1 MMLHLPKSWDILN
14 NVLPN
19 KMAKAFPWYLLHP
32 HHSCNPQAVVLT
44 ILGTRIFPRPHP
56 QVRTSFEKTF
66 DSRFDVLMT
75 DVFDATGSDHGLGG
89 PDKWIS
95 WWFCSQVIKLSVPTH
110 IFILIFLIFGFDF
123 QPSGMASGCRSLE
136 REALP
141 TILEQLRIHNGF
153 SLLIVGYSLG
163 AGLAQLFTRYVEQL
177 QWTFMGRI

>member
-110 IFILIFLIFGFDF
+110 IFYSSSLSLVLTFNPAAWRPVAAAWSAKLCQRSWSNCGSTMGSLFSSLDTRLVPGL
-123 QPSGMASGCRSLE
+123 PSCLPGMWNSCSE
-136 REALP
+136 
-141 TILEQLRIHNGF
+141 HK
-153 SLLIVGYSLG
+153 
-163 AGLAQLFTRYVEQL
+163 
-177 QWTFMGRI
+177 